1 MAETFLLSHGENW
14 ELLSPTAHS
23 FSLMASLTISPLTL
37 PTSSL
42 HRLVFRP
49 RPGSVQWRDVIGWS
63 SLPFIS
69 LKINTFFPFSLRKKK
84 KERKVS
90 VALPGILWGR
100 QRSVHWHF
108 DHARKR
114 EASQLSALPVFMEL
128 LTSILCV
135 SLQFNLTRTT
145 SPTLIRCISKKCFRS
160 ARRKWRKGGKGR

>member
-1 MAETFLLSHGENW
+1 MV
-14 ELLSPTAHS
+14 
-23 FSLMASLTISPLTL
+23 SLTISSLTH

-63 SLPFIS
+63 SLPFIF
-69 LKINTFFPFSLRKKK
+69 LKINAFFRFLLKKK
-84 KERKVS
+84 KEKKRKVS
-90 VALPGILWGR
+90 VALPGILRGR
-100 QRSVHWHF
+100 PRSVHWHF

-160 ARRKWRKGGKGR
+160 ARRK